1 MAQKIVQYQAVLQLA
16 QQSPQLYNM
25 PLLHRQMLDVLGIK
39 NAAKLVPMEDDQKP
53 QDPVTENM
61 NVLRGKPV
69 KAFIYQDHQAH
80 IVTHMS
86 AMQNPKIQQI
96 LSLNPQAAQAMQAV
110 MTAHINEHVGM
121 EYRKQIEQM
130 MGVTLPVT
138 GEDDED
144 FKPLPESV
152 EVELSRLV
160 AQASQKLL
168 AQAQAEA
175 QQQQAQQQAQD
186 PLIQMQMQELQI
198 KQADQQRKAIKD
210 QVDAALKAEQIAV
223 EKERVAT
230 QAKNDADRNKF
241 DALKTAA
248 QMRDDKEKMFI
259 SEAFEALRPEKEKK
273 PKKGD

>member
-1 MAQKIVQYQAVLQLA
+1 
-16 QQSPQLYNM
+16 
-25 PLLHRQMLDVLGIK
+25 
-39 NAAKLVPMEDDQKP
+39 
-53 QDPVTENM
+53 
-61 NVLRGKPV
+61 
-69 KAFIYQDHQAH
+69 
-80 IVTHMS
+80 MS

-96 LSLNPQAAQAMQAV
+96 LAMNPQAAQTMQAV

-144 FKPLPESV
+144 SKPLPESV

-198 KQADQQRKAIKD
+198 KQAEQQRKAVKD
-210 QVDAALKAEQIAV
+210 QVDAVLKAQQIAV
-223 EKERVAT
+223 EEKRVET
-230 QAKNDADRNKF
+230 QAKNDADRNRF

-248 QMRDDKEKMFI
+248 QMRDEKEKMFI

>member
-1 MAQKIVQYQAVLQLA
+1 
-16 QQSPQLYNM
+16 M

-80 IVTHMS
+80 IVSHMS

-96 LSLNPQAAQAMQAV
+96 LALNPQMAQAMQAA

-144 FKPLPESV
+144 SKPLPEGV
-152 EVELSRLV
+152 EVELSRLI

-198 KQADQQRKAIKD
+198 KQAEQQRKAVKD
-210 QVDAALKAEQIAV
+210 QVDAVLKAQQLAIDDKRV
-223 EKERVAT
+223 ET
-230 QAKNDADRNKF
+230 QA
-241 DALKTAA
+241 
-248 QMRDDKEKMFI
+248 
-259 SEAFEALRPEKEKK
+259 
-273 PKKGD
+273 